1 MLLDDA
7 LPGGGS
13 AERPAPHKAKTA
25 PTNELLPISWTEK
38 SVANN

>member
-25 PTNELLPISWTEK
+25 PTLNWPPKVGL
-38 SVANN
+38 V